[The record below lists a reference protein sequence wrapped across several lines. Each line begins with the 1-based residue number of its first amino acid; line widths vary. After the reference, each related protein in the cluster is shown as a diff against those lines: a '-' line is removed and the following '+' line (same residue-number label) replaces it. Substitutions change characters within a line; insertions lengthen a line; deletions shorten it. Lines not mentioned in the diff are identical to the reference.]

1 MKTLICACLPFLFL
15 AAQLRAQADDAELKP
30 LQGKWEVIELVE
42 NGHSIPHDAIKEWLP
57 SGGRIEIVENS
68 MNFVSHEDGKKHAK
82 VFEID
87 NTQIPKGLDL
97 LTREKKEAVGI
108 YKFDDGKLIVCLSD
122 PEDGPR
128 PDEFSAKK
136 DSKRMLMVLKKLATQ
151 NAKDQPEPTPAA
163 RKGPTDEELGKMLR
177 GTWRYRDEYGTLSLT
192 LQDNGRWSTIRESQE
207 MRLLQKVFVR
217 TPVSSGTWSVKKGTL
232 YLLCTS
238 SIHPDRVNHSFP
250 FTIRSVTDRDF
261 VFVDYSDRAGKAT
274 KAY

>member
-1 MKTLICACLPFLFL
+1 MKNLIYACLPFLVFV
-15 AAQLRAQADDAELKP
+15 AQLSADEADLKP

-42 NGHSIPHDAIKEWLP
+42 NGHSIPHDAIPEWLP
-57 SGGRIEIVENS
+57 SGGRVEIVENS
-68 MNFVSHEDGKKHAK
+68 MNFISHEDGKKHAK

-97 LTREKKEAVGI
+97 LTRDKKEAIGI
-108 YKFDDGKLIVCLSD
+108 YKFDEGKLIVCLVD

-136 DSKRMLMVLKKLATQ
+136 DSKRMLMVLKKVGAP

-163 RKGPTDEELGKMLR
+163 RKGSTDEELAKMLR

-192 LQDNGRWSTIRESQE
+192 LQENGRWSTIRDSQE
-207 MRLLQKVFVR
+207 MRLLKKVFVR
-217 TPVSSGTWSVKKGTL
+217 TPVSSGMWSVKKGTL
-232 YLLCTS
+232 NLLCTS

-250 FTIRSVTDRDF
+250 FQIRSVTDHDF
-261 VFVDYSDRAGKAT
+261 VFVDYSDRVGKAT
-274 KAY
+274 KAH